1 MRVVALIDSGSMTTV
16 FNFDYAQALK
26 IDVEDGILL
35 PQKGIKGEETPLWY
49 HELTLSVNDWEY
61 DCYVGFNNNNTLPVD
76 GLLGYS
82 GFFDRFE
89 VRLRDDK
96 TKGIAIRKLK
106 GRW

>member
-1 MRVVALIDSGSMTTV
+1 MSAVIDSGAMATI
-16 FNFDYAQALK
+16 FNFDYACALN
-26 IDVEDGILL
+26 IDVEDGIHI
-35 PQKGIKGEETPLWY
+35 PQTGIKGEPLDLWF
-49 HELTLSVNDWEY
+49 HEVTLSVNNWEY
-61 DCYVGFNNNNTLPVD
+61 SCYIGFPNENTLPTD

-89 VRLRDDK
+89 VRLRDGI